1 MDNMLKNNKKLIK
14 GYNDFATLYPK
25 MLVEWDYEKNDRLG
39 LKPDEMLVGSQKK
52 VNWICS
58 KGHSFERS
66 IYDRLN
72 GRGHCPYCSNRKVLK
87 GFNDLATT
95 NPELL
100 KEWNYDKNEKLGIR
114 PDEITNGGKTKVWW
128 KCKKGHEW
136 NSIIRSR
143 ITGSGCPYCSNNL
156 VLKGY
161 NDITTTNPELLN
173 EWNYEKNDKLGIK
186 PSDLSHGSTKEVW
199 WKCSKGH
206 EYKTTVAQKT
216 NRNVKC
222 PICAN
227 RLSLAGYNDFATK
240 HPELL
245 NEWNYEKNDKL
256 GIKPNEIIRSGKT
269 KVWWK
274 CKKGHEWQSTVSS
287 RIRDKRLYHECPACM
302 SYRKIS
308 LPEKI
313 IYYYLKKAFSDTIAN
328 YKPLWLNNK
337 EIDIYIPSK
346 KVGIEYDGAY
356 YHKDYERD
364 LLKDE
369 LCKSNGVTL
378 IRIREKNTPKIKS
391 TSIIFKLLDNN
402 KSDGS
407 HVKSGIEFLEKYFRI
422 SLNYDLNRDIDEI
435 LELINFIEKYNCI
448 ANRNPEVLNE
458 WDYDRNNELGITP
471 NNVSAGSSIKV
482 WWKCEKGHHYKATIS
497 TKINQSTGCPY
508 CSSKCVLVGFNDLAT
523 TNPELLK
530 EWDYNKNIIKPDEV
544 VKGYTKKVWW
554 KCEKGHSYDMLII
567 NRING
572 NGCPYCSGHKV
583 LAGFNDVATTNPEL
597 LKEWD
602 YNKNMK
608 LGYYMNQFTKG
619 NATKVWWKCE
629 KGHSYLAT
637 INSRTSPKKTHC
649 PYCSGNKVLAGFNDV
664 ATTNPE
670 LLKEWDYSQNV
681 IKPTEI
687 TNGTHNKI
695 WWICQKGHSYQ
706 STIPSRRRG
715 TNCPYCSGNKV
726 LAGFNDV
733 ATTNPEILKSWDYIK
748 NEKDGITPNN
758 VSKSYSKKVWWKCE
772 KGHSY
777 QREIYNQRNG
787 YGKCPICK
795 KNK

>member
-136 NSIIRSR
+136 
-143 ITGSGCPYCSNNL
+143 
-156 VLKGY
+156 
-161 NDITTTNPELLN
+161 
-173 EWNYEKNDKLGIK
+173 
-186 PSDLSHGSTKEVW
+186 
-199 WKCSKGH
+199 
-206 EYKTTVAQKT
+206 
-216 NRNVKC
+216 
-222 PICAN
+222 
-227 RLSLAGYNDFATK
+227 
-240 HPELL
+240 
-245 NEWNYEKNDKL
+245 
-256 GIKPNEIIRSGKT
+256 
-269 KVWWK
+269 
-274 CKKGHEWQSTVSS
+274 QSTVSS

-313 IYYYLKKAFSDTIAN
+313 IYYYLKKAFSDTIAS

-482 WWKCEKGHHYKATIS
+482 WWKCEKGH
-497 TKINQSTGCPY
+497 
-508 CSSKCVLVGFNDLAT
+508 
-523 TNPELLK
+523 
-530 EWDYNKNIIKPDEV
+530 
-544 VKGYTKKVWW
+544 
-554 KCEKGHSYDMLII
+554 
-567 NRING
+567 
-572 NGCPYCSGHKV
+572 
-583 LAGFNDVATTNPEL
+583 
-597 LKEWD
+597 
-602 YNKNMK
+602 
-608 LGYYMNQFTKG
+608 
-619 NATKVWWKCE
+619 
-629 KGHSYLAT
+629 
-637 INSRTSPKKTHC
+637 
-649 PYCSGNKVLAGFNDV
+649 
-664 ATTNPE
+664 
-670 LLKEWDYSQNV
+670 
-681 IKPTEI
+681 
-687 TNGTHNKI
+687 
-695 WWICQKGHSYQ
+695 
-706 STIPSRRRG
+706 
-715 TNCPYCSGNKV
+715 
-726 LAGFNDV
+726 
-733 ATTNPEILKSWDYIK
+733 
-748 NEKDGITPNN
+748 
-758 VSKSYSKKVWWKCE
+758 
-772 KGHSY
+772 SY